1 MIAYNLL
8 LDSRLADA
16 LDGRAAAVPAFP
28 SLLSCRK
35 VARVPKIVPGIAMPL
50 TKTSRGESGFTL
62 IDLLFTASLI
72 CTLCTMA
79 LPSLYRARGAAQSA
93 SAVSTVRVVNS
104 AQLSFAVA
112 CGSGFYSPDF
122 PTLGLAPVGATA
134 AFLPA
139 ELALGASFLKQGYTF
154 NMAGTPL
161 TGAPQTCNG
170 RTSGYTSPGYA
181 VWADPL
187 DPTGNPY
194 FYGSNADG
202 TIYQNSSSFGTVM
215 PESGPP
221 PVGQP
226 IKTS

>member
-1 MIAYNLL
+1 M
-8 LDSRLADA
+8 
-16 LDGRAAAVPAFP
+16 AV
-28 SLLSCRK
+28 
-35 VARVPKIVPGIAMPL
+35 
-50 TKTSRGESGFTL
+50 TKTPSRESGFTL

-93 SAVSTVRVVNS
+93 SAVSTLRVVNS

-112 CGSGFYSPDF
+112 CGSGFYSPDY
-122 PTLGLAPVGATA
+122 PTLGLPPAGAAA

-139 ELALGASFLKQGYTF
+139 ELATGVSFMKQGYTF

-161 TGAPQTCNG
+161 AGAPPTCNG
-170 RTSGYTSPGYA
+170 RASGYTSPGYA

-194 FYGSNADG
+194 FYGTNADG
-202 TIYQNSSSFGTVM
+202 TIYQDKASFGTTM
-215 PESGPP
+215 PESGPSP
-221 PVGQP
+221 TGVPL
-226 IKTS
+226 KTG

>member
-1 MIAYNLL
+1 M
-8 LDSRLADA
+8 A
-16 LDGRAAAVPAFP
+16 LTNAP
-28 SLLSCRK
+28 
-35 VARVPKIVPGIAMPL
+35 
-50 TKTSRGESGFTL
+50 SRGESGFTL

-122 PTLGLAPVGATA
+122 PTLGLPPAGATV

-139 ELALGASFLKQGYTF
+139 ELSNGASFLKQGYTF
-154 NMAGTPL
+154 HLTGTPL
-161 TGAPQTCNG
+161 AGAPATCNG
-170 RTSGYTSPGYA
+170 RASGYTSPGYA
-181 VWADPL
+181 VTADPM
-187 DPTGNPY
+187 DYSGNPY

-202 TIYQNSSSFGTVM
+202 TIYQNATTLNGVI
-215 PESGPP
+215 PEAGPS
-221 PVGQP
+221 PVGIP

>member
-28 SLLSCRK
+28 SLLDCRK
-35 VARVPKIVPGIAMPL
+35 VAGLPKIVPGTAMPL

-93 SAVSTVRVVNS
+93 SAISTLRVVNS

-122 PTLGLAPVGATA
+122 PTLGVAPVGGVT

-139 ELALGASFLKQGYTF
+139 ELASAASFLKQGYTF
-154 NMAGTPL
+154 SMGATPL
-161 TGAPQTCNG
+161 AGSPATCNG
-170 RTSGYTSPGYA
+170 R
-181 VWADPL
+181 
-187 DPTGNPY
+187 
-194 FYGSNADG
+194 
-202 TIYQNSSSFGTVM
+202 
-215 PESGPP
+215 
-221 PVGQP
+221 
-226 IKTS
+226 

>member
-1 MIAYNLL
+1 MA
-8 LDSRLADA
+8 
-16 LDGRAAAVPAFP
+16 
-28 SLLSCRK
+28 
-35 VARVPKIVPGIAMPL
+35 L
-50 TKTSRGESGFTL
+50 TKVPPRRESGFTL

-122 PTLGLAPVGATA
+122 PTLGLPPAGAVT

-139 ELALGASFLKQGYTF
+139 ELSSGASFLKQVDTF
-154 NMAGTPL
+154 SMTGTPL
-161 TGAPQTCNG
+161 SGAPPTCNG
-170 RTSGYTSPGYA
+170 RASGYTSTGYA
-181 VWADPL
+181 VTADPM
-187 DPTGNPY
+187 DYTGNPY

-202 TIYQNSSSFGTVM
+202 TIYQNATTLNGVI
-215 PESGPP
+215 PESGPSP
-221 PVGQP
+221 AGTP
-226 IKTS
+226 IKTQ

>member
-1 MIAYNLL
+1 MKT
-8 LDSRLADA
+8 
-16 LDGRAAAVPAFP
+16 PA
-28 SLLSCRK
+28 
-35 VARVPKIVPGIAMPL
+35 
-50 TKTSRGESGFTL
+50 RGESGFTL

-93 SAVSTVRVVNS
+93 SAISTMRVVNS

-122 PTLGLAPVGATA
+122 PTLGLAPVGAST

-139 ELALGASFLKQGYTF
+139 ELSGAASFVKQGYSF
-154 NMAGTPL
+154 NLSGTPL
-161 TGAPQTCNG
+161 SGAPATCNG
-170 RTSGYTSPGYA
+170 RAAGYVSPGYA
-181 VWADPL
+181 VTADPL
-187 DPTGNPY
+187 DFTGNPY

-202 TIYQNSSSFGTVM
+202 TIYQHTSTYNGGVM

-221 PVGQP
+221 SVGVP
-226 IKTS
+226 IKAGGQ

>member
-1 MIAYNLL
+1 
-8 LDSRLADA
+8 
-16 LDGRAAAVPAFP
+16 
-28 SLLSCRK
+28 
-35 VARVPKIVPGIAMPL
+35 MPL
-50 TKTSRGESGFTL
+50 KKTTSGESGFTL

-93 SAVSTVRVVNS
+93 SAISTLRVVNS
-104 AQLSFAVA
+104 AQVSFAVA

-122 PTLGLAPVGATA
+122 PTLALAPPGAVM

-139 ELALGASFLKQGYTF
+139 ELATGPTFMKQGYTF
-154 NMAGTPL
+154 SLEGTSL
-161 TGAPQTCNG
+161 AGAPATCNG
-170 RTSGYTSPGYA
+170 RAAGYSAPGYA
-181 VWADPL
+181 VTADPL
-187 DPTGNPY
+187 DPLGNPY

-202 TIYQNSSSFGTVM
+202 TIYQHSSTLNGSM

-221 PVGQP
+221 PIGVP

>member
-1 MIAYNLL
+1 M
-8 LDSRLADA
+8 
-16 LDGRAAAVPAFP
+16 AV
-28 SLLSCRK
+28 
-35 VARVPKIVPGIAMPL
+35 
-50 TKTSRGESGFTL
+50 TKSTRGESGFTL

-122 PTLGLAPVGATA
+122 PTLGVPPPGGVT

-139 ELALGASFLKQGYTF
+139 ELASGASFLKQGYTF

-161 TGAPQTCNG
+161 AGAPATCNG
-170 RTSGYTSPGYA
+170 RTAGYTSPGYA

-187 DPTGNPY
+187 DAVGNPF

-202 TIYQNSSSFGTVM
+202 TIYQHTVSLGSTM
-215 PESGPP
+215 PESGPST
-221 PVGQP
+221 VGVP
-226 IKTS
+226 ITTR